1 MDDELKLDT
10 ESEAIS
16 QQDQSWSRDRSRG
29 DFPSIRDE
37 YIWLNRVE
45 DIEALV

>member
-16 QQDQSWSRDRSRG
+16 QQDQSWSRDRNQG